1 MLSPCIK
8 CYQNEVVLSKVFK
21 SCIRIGHERA
31 ARVNDSPKIPQNVKG
46 IRLTLKNRNSCSE
59 FIQNELPNG
68 VVDLVNTMTTSH
80 VVRDSDIMQWDAVVQ
95 TDTTKCI
102 FIHLTNS
109 VGIQ

>member
-1 MLSPCIK
+1 MYQMLSERSCTFESIQIL
-8 CYQNEVVLSKVFK
+8 YQNWS
-21 SCIRIGHERA
+21 

-80 VVRDSDIMQWDAVVQ
+80 MVRDSDIMQWDAVVQ